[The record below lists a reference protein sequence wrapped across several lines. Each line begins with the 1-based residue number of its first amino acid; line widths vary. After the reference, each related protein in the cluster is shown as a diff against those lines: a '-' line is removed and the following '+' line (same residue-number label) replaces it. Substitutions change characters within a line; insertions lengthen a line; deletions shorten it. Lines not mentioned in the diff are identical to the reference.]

1 MLVEMSGSGM
11 TELRRRLSAA
21 VRTRRL
27 ELGLSQEDLAEQSGL
42 HRTYISDVERGERNV
57 SLDNIGRIANALDTP
72 ISALFAKTDLTNDR

>member
-1 MLVEMSGSGM
+1 M
-11 TELRRRLSAA
+11 TELRRRLGAA

-27 ELGLSQEDLAEQSGL
+27 ELGLSQDDLAEQSGL